1 MKKNFNKLT
10 ATERKILIQTI
21 VQECRDIADKYM
33 KGWKPVDDSWPT
45 VEGGAYLRLSTEQ
58 QVAVEKGSLEQQ
70 VYIAIS
76 EAENRSISDKIN
88 YRIIHFYIEPGFTG
102 RNDDRPQFGLMN
114 RDIKRGS
121 VKFIVI
127 KEIARIA
134 RDAQIWKTFFNL
146 CISRKCEIMVRGFP
160 FNPND
165 PSTVLQLDILAAFAE
180 YESNQISKRTRE
192 SNFSAMVSSGK
203 FNSTHQVLGLDQKI
217 VDGDPKV
224 GFYVRNDEEMKTVE
238 WIMKTFL
245 KYNSHQKTLEELH
258 KRGIKNKNGR
268 EFQKNSLQ
276 KLLTNQKFIGK
287 WRLNVENKDIPKH
300 KLLAYE
306 GYAEIDLPHGCVID
320 MELFDRVQIKVE
332 ELAGNKQKNIR
343 VDRVNVLAG
352 ILKSPEGV
360 NLQGTSA
367 HGKNG
372 ERNYYYINRAERKLI
387 PVKDLEDAAKE
398 AVESILKKDR
408 KLIEAIER
416 RSKDISAASGQ
427 LDGHMLSIQN
437 KLSELEGEK
446 VKINKR
452 LDVLIDGENEEETKK
467 YAVEY
472 KALLKNIEVE
482 AEELLKS
489 LSLIQRKA
497 DDLATTEF
505 DWKKV
510 SDRAVEI
517 QKLLHEKDPIALKS
531 AYHSLFQE
539 IIVGPVDLNGRRSL
553 KFVLKDDPDS
563 DFSGRRE
570 NHGARVNRAENNCF
584 VDKMAQMEGLEPP
597 TQRLTAACSTN

>member
-1 MKKNFNKLT
+1 M
-10 ATERKILIQTI
+10 
-21 VQECRDIADKYM
+21 
-33 KGWKPVDDSWPT
+33 
-45 VEGGAYLRLSTEQ
+45 
-58 QVAVEKGSLEQQ
+58 
-70 VYIAIS
+70 
-76 EAENRSISDKIN
+76 
-88 YRIIHFYIEPGFTG
+88 
-102 RNDDRPQFGLMN
+102 
-114 RDIKRGS
+114 
-121 VKFIVI
+121 
-127 KEIARIA
+127 
-134 RDAQIWKTFFNL
+134 
-146 CISRKCEIMVRGFP
+146 
-160 FNPND
+160 
-165 PSTVLQLDILAAFAE
+165 
-180 YESNQISKRTRE
+180 
-192 SNFSAMVSSGK
+192 
-203 FNSTHQVLGLDQKI
+203 
-217 VDGDPKV
+217 
-224 GFYVRNDEEMKTVE
+224 
-238 WIMKTFL
+238 
-245 KYNSHQKTLEELH
+245 
-258 KRGIKNKNGR
+258 
-268 EFQKNSLQ
+268 
-276 KLLTNQKFIGK
+276 
-287 WRLNVENKDIPKH
+287 H

-352 ILKSPEGV
+352 ILKSPDGV

-467 YAVEY
+467 YAEEY

-497 DDLATTEF
+497 DDLASAEF

-563 DFSGRRE
+563 DFSGRRG

-584 VDKMAQMEGLEPP
+584 VDKLAQVEGLEPP
-597 TQRLTAACSTN
+597 TDRLTADCSTN